1 MARCPENLR
10 ERVAESTE
18 VVFGDV
24 LKPESLFAALDGV
37 ETAYYLIHSMGTQND
52 FEAEDRNAARNFAE
66 VARRAGVQRIIYLG
80 GLGESDGSLSPHLRS
95 RQEVGSVLAE
105 SGAAVIEFR
114 ASIVIGSGSLSFEM
128 VRSLVERLPF
138 MICPRWVQTA
148 AQPIAIEDVLAYLMA
163 GLDHDA
169 VGHSIFEIGGPEPV
183 TYRELMQEYA
193 RQRGLTRLMIPV
205 PLLTPRLSSLWLGLV
220 TPVYARVGR
229 KLVDSLKNPT
239 VVQDDSARRVFSI
252 EPRGVAAAIERALSN
267 EDHEIA
273 QTRWSD
279 ALSSSG
285 RSRRWGGE
293 NLGNRLVDSRTETVE
308 LPADAAF
315 APIGRIGGDTGW
327 YYANWLWRLR
337 GFLDLL
343 VGGIGIRR
351 GRRDPENLAV
361 GDALDCWR
369 VEAIEPEQRL
379 LLKAEMKVPGRAWLE
394 FEVTPDGPGRSVI
407 RQTAIYDPRGLFGL
421 AYWYGIYPLHELVF
435 SGMLRSISQAA
446 VAEAHTLRDSPSTKS
461 L

>member
-1 MARCPENLR
+1 
-10 ERVAESTE
+10 
-18 VVFGDV
+18 
-24 LKPESLFAALDGV
+24 
-37 ETAYYLIHSMGTQND
+37 
-52 FEAEDRNAARNFAE
+52 
-66 VARRAGVQRIIYLG
+66 
-80 GLGESDGSLSPHLRS
+80 
-95 RQEVGSVLAE
+95 
-105 SGAAVIEFR
+105 
-114 ASIVIGSGSLSFEM
+114 
-128 VRSLVERLPF
+128 
-138 MICPRWVQTA
+138 
-148 AQPIAIEDVLAYLMA
+148 
-163 GLDHDA
+163 
-169 VGHSIFEIGGPEPV
+169 
-183 TYRELMQEYA
+183 
-193 RQRGLTRLMIPV
+193 
-205 PLLTPRLSSLWLGLV
+205 
-220 TPVYARVGR
+220 
-229 KLVDSLKNPT
+229 
-239 VVQDDSARRVFSI
+239 VFSI